1 MSYKFNEQLKLLKKE
16 MEMRMSEIAQRQTKK
31 VMEEKAQSDTLLEGR
46 SQAFTVEIENKIK
59 SQLNLFMER

>member
-31 VMEEKAQSDTLLEGR
+31 VMEEKA
-46 SQAFTVEIENKIK
+46 
-59 SQLNLFMER
+59 